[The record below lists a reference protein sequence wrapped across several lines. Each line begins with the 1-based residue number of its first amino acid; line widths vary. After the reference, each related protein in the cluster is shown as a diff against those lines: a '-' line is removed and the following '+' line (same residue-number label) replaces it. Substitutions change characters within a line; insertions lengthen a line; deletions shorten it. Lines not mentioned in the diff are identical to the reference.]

1 MLAVMSRVQYTMVSG
16 MPTVRL
22 STVSHRF
29 MRPPLPLILSLLGSS
44 VPVAAQSRP
53 DLSGLWSATQRFGPD
68 IRGPLIIHRT
78 ADAGG
83 WRADIAGFSVPVRL
97 DGQSVRPP
105 SPEGRGGQGVR
116 TPEGRGGQ
124 GARFAFELPDGKGAL
139 RDLTPSQQY
148 GYLWNSMQ
156 YPYQGRPEGKVRAFF
171 AGGNGGQ
178 ISMAIPDL
186 DLVIAFTGGNYS
198 DAATFRTQRTFM
210 PEFLLPA
217 VTGP

>member
-1 MLAVMSRVQYTMVSG
+1 MLHAIRTN
-16 MPTVRL
+16 
-22 STVSHRF
+22 
-29 MRPPLPLILSLLGSS
+29 LGSS
-44 VPVAAQSRP
+44 PPVQ
-53 DLSGLWSATQRFGPD
+53 G
-68 IRGPLIIHRT
+68 
-78 ADAGG
+78 
-83 WRADIAGFSVPVRL
+83 
-97 DGQSVRPP
+97 PP

-217 VTGP
+217 VTGPLVTNVVVPVAIGVNIAGAPGTAGTRLAFADAMPLITRICAVALVLVTLTAPVVSNVTL